1 MMIGHDEVYLS
12 LKNFVR
18 SLSFNHHDTVLLRI
32 KIPNTE
38 KIKMKR
44 DFEIFSANNGK
55 LSCKIILKFKIFFG
69 LPKFFSP

>member
-1 MMIGHDEVYLS
+1 MIGHDEVYLS
-12 LKNFVR
+12 LKNFMR
-18 SLSFNHHDTVLLRI
+18 SLNYNHHDTVLLRI

-44 DFEIFSANNGK
+44 DFEIFSTNNGK
-55 LSCKIILKFKIFFG
+55 LSCQIILKFKIFFG

>member
-12 LKNFVR
+12 IKN
-18 SLSFNHHDTVLLRI
+18 LCYNHHDTVLLRI

-55 LSCKIILKFKIFFG
+55 LSCQIILNFKILFG